1 MERLKNDVRR
11 DIIDKLRDGVG
22 AGSYGCDLHDELC
35 NTDYFIIGS
44 YKAKEWIG
52 EHAFDVI
59 QLIADWE
66 SENLAEDSGFDFSEP
81 ERVANMCAFV
91 MGQEILN
98 ESKTLERCWDLEL
111 NDADL
116 SALAAELSSS
126 LVDPLLPDF
135 SQALEM
141 LERL

>member
-22 AGSYGCDLHDELC
+22 AGSYGCDLHDALC

-52 EHAFDVI
+52 EYAFDVI
-59 QLIADWE
+59 QLIVDWE
-66 SENLAEDSGFDFSEP
+66 NDNIGEVTTDFSEP

-116 SALAAELSSS
+116 SALAAELSGS
-126 LVDPLLPDF
+126 VADPLLSDF